1 MCKLKIT
8 FGKVGN
14 EGCVFH
20 WSFGPN
26 KDNLKSMIA
35 DACFKLWSMLTYFFA
50 FIPRDHL

>member
-1 MCKLKIT
+1 MGKLKIT
-8 FGKVGN
+8 FCKVGN

-35 DACFKLWSMLTYFFA
+35 DAYFKLWSMLTYFF
-50 FIPRDHL
+50 D